1 MVNASWL
8 GALTQSET
16 AKYFKWIIVINV
28 FYLRYFI
35 LQLFI
40 YVQMSET
47 SSIQTKRNRKQFCTV
62 KLIKYVRQLTFFFN
76 VKMEKFVGG
85 NINLSHLRCLASGG
99 GI

>member
-47 SSIQTKRNRKQFCTV
+47 SSI
-62 KLIKYVRQLTFFFN
+62 
-76 VKMEKFVGG
+76 
-85 NINLSHLRCLASGG
+85 
-99 GI
+99 